1 MAKNKEPYDQ
11 LMSSIEALDAYF
23 FRGLSDPSAP
33 EKFEAMGHVECISDI
48 LRSNQ
53 QAIRHALSAK
63 QTKKGS
69 KR

>member
-11 LMSSIEALDAYF
+11 LMSSIERLDGFF
-23 FRGLSDPSAP
+23 FRFPDPATADW
-33 EKFEAMGHVECISDI
+33 FEAAGHVECISYI

-53 QAIRHALSAK
+53 EAIRLALSAK
-63 QTKKGS
+63 QAKKGS